1 MTRQTRSG
9 SGERGAVSLAV
20 TVLAIALIALI
31 GLVHDG
37 GLKVQ
42 AMQRADNAAAEAAR
56 AAGQH
61 ITGNDLLGGIGLD
74 RAAAV
79 AAASSYL
86 KQAGIHGT
94 VAISGDTITVTTQTT
109 EPTVWLSIIGV
120 SSVTG
125 RGQATVRI
133 GEDI

>member
-1 MTRQTRSG
+1 MTRQTRTRSA
-9 SGERGAVSLAV
+9 ERGSVSLAL

-37 GLKVQ
+37 GLKVR

-61 ITGNDLLGGIGLD
+61 ITGNDLLGDTGLD
-74 RAAAV
+74 RPAATAAAR
-79 AAASSYL
+79 SYL
-86 KQAGIHGT
+86 KQAGVHGT
-94 VAISGDTITVTTQTT
+94 VAIRGDAITVTTHTT
-109 EPTVWLSIIGV
+109 EPTVWLSIIGI

-125 RGQATVRI
+125 RGEATVRI
-133 GEDI
+133 AEDL